1 MKKLLF
7 SIFLIFI
14 FTFTASIFYVSI
26 FGIKTSKFN
35 NLIIQEIK
43 KKDPKVELELNK
55 VTVKLDLKK
64 IQIFLSTNSPKI
76 IYQSVKI
83 PITEIKIYSKINKI
97 FYRRI
102 ELSQIIFKIKKFKI
116 NDMQKIA
123 IRIKPSNFKTYF
135 LNNLNKG
142 EIEKALF
149 NIKLDKNFKV
159 IEYKA
164 NGVIK
169 KVNAKIRNDIEI
181 KNIGLNFVIDS
192 DLILINS
199 INANYEDI
207 LISNG
212 SIELQREKIIEVKSK
227 FNSSFNLEEKQL
239 NKLFSKVNFFKKN
252 NIKMQGSL
260 LHEFNIKFNKNFKVL
275 DYDYKSNGNILNS
288 QIILSDILKSNFIE
302 KNIQKVLF
310 KKIKLE
316 IALNKKNKNLLL
328 FDGLYSTDKINY
340 KKFKIKRNLIKKN
353 QNYFVDLD
361 LSENI
366 LVDLIN
372 FQTVSN
378 KNSNIKSEFSIKN
391 DTFIF
396 KSIELT
402 EDKNSISIKGL
413 AINKK
418 KEIENISSIKVVTF
432 NKKKENNNFI
442 INFEKKI
449 SVTGKKYDSTKL
461 FQSLSGNKKLN
472 LFKNFNKEI
481 EIELKSLITESN
493 IPLSNFSLLGSIERG
508 KLNKLL
514 AKSEF
519 SKNQYLDVSLKKDS
533 NNKKILEIYSDLP
546 QVLLANYKFFEGIRG
561 GTLLYNSI
569 IDEKG
574 SASKIIIENFKIIKA
589 PTFATLLTLA
599 DLRGFA
605 DLLSGQGMS
614 FDLLEINLRDE
625 ENLTKIDEILALG
638 SSVSLQME
646 GYIEKKT
653 GLISLKGTLVP
664 AKTLN
669 RLVSKIPVVGNILVG
684 NKVGEGI
691 FGVSFKI
698 KGLPENVKT
707 TVNPIKTLTP
717 RFITRA
723 LEKIKKE

>member
-227 FNSSFNLEEKQL
+227 FNSSFNLEEKQIK
-239 NKLFSKVNFFKKN
+239 KLFSKVNFFKKN

-260 LHEFNIKFNKNFKVL
+260 LHEFNIL
-275 DYDYKSNGNILNS
+275 QRTCMYIL
-288 QIILSDILKSNFIE
+288 F
-302 KNIQKVLF
+302 
-310 KKIKLE
+310 
-316 IALNKKNKNLLL
+316 LL
-328 FDGLYSTDKINY
+328 
-340 KKFKIKRNLIKKN
+340 
-353 QNYFVDLD
+353 
-361 LSENI
+361 
-366 LVDLIN
+366 
-372 FQTVSN
+372 
-378 KNSNIKSEFSIKN
+378 
-391 DTFIF
+391 
-396 KSIELT
+396 
-402 EDKNSISIKGL
+402 
-413 AINKK
+413 
-418 KEIENISSIKVVTF
+418 
-432 NKKKENNNFI
+432 
-442 INFEKKI
+442 
-449 SVTGKKYDSTKL
+449 
-461 FQSLSGNKKLN
+461 
-472 LFKNFNKEI
+472 
-481 EIELKSLITESN
+481 
-493 IPLSNFSLLGSIERG
+493 
-508 KLNKLL
+508 
-514 AKSEF
+514 
-519 SKNQYLDVSLKKDS
+519 
-533 NNKKILEIYSDLP
+533 
-546 QVLLANYKFFEGIRG
+546 
-561 GTLLYNSI
+561 
-569 IDEKG
+569 
-574 SASKIIIENFKIIKA
+574 
-589 PTFATLLTLA
+589 
-599 DLRGFA
+599 
-605 DLLSGQGMS
+605 
-614 FDLLEINLRDE
+614 
-625 ENLTKIDEILALG
+625 
-638 SSVSLQME
+638 
-646 GYIEKKT
+646 
-653 GLISLKGTLVP
+653 
-664 AKTLN
+664 
-669 RLVSKIPVVGNILVG
+669 
-684 NKVGEGI
+684 
-691 FGVSFKI
+691 
-698 KGLPENVKT
+698 
-707 TVNPIKTLTP
+707 
-717 RFITRA
+717 
-723 LEKIKKE
+723 

>member
-260 LHEFNIKFNKNFKVL
+260 LHEFNIL
-275 DYDYKSNGNILNS
+275 QRTCMYIL
-288 QIILSDILKSNFIE
+288 F
-302 KNIQKVLF
+302 
-310 KKIKLE
+310 
-316 IALNKKNKNLLL
+316 LL
-328 FDGLYSTDKINY
+328 
-340 KKFKIKRNLIKKN
+340 
-353 QNYFVDLD
+353 
-361 LSENI
+361 
-366 LVDLIN
+366 
-372 FQTVSN
+372 
-378 KNSNIKSEFSIKN
+378 
-391 DTFIF
+391 
-396 KSIELT
+396 
-402 EDKNSISIKGL
+402 
-413 AINKK
+413 
-418 KEIENISSIKVVTF
+418 
-432 NKKKENNNFI
+432 
-442 INFEKKI
+442 
-449 SVTGKKYDSTKL
+449 
-461 FQSLSGNKKLN
+461 
-472 LFKNFNKEI
+472 
-481 EIELKSLITESN
+481 
-493 IPLSNFSLLGSIERG
+493 
-508 KLNKLL
+508 
-514 AKSEF
+514 
-519 SKNQYLDVSLKKDS
+519 
-533 NNKKILEIYSDLP
+533 
-546 QVLLANYKFFEGIRG
+546 
-561 GTLLYNSI
+561 
-569 IDEKG
+569 
-574 SASKIIIENFKIIKA
+574 
-589 PTFATLLTLA
+589 
-599 DLRGFA
+599 
-605 DLLSGQGMS
+605 
-614 FDLLEINLRDE
+614 
-625 ENLTKIDEILALG
+625 
-638 SSVSLQME
+638 
-646 GYIEKKT
+646 
-653 GLISLKGTLVP
+653 
-664 AKTLN
+664 
-669 RLVSKIPVVGNILVG
+669 
-684 NKVGEGI
+684 
-691 FGVSFKI
+691 
-698 KGLPENVKT
+698 
-707 TVNPIKTLTP
+707 
-717 RFITRA
+717 
-723 LEKIKKE
+723 